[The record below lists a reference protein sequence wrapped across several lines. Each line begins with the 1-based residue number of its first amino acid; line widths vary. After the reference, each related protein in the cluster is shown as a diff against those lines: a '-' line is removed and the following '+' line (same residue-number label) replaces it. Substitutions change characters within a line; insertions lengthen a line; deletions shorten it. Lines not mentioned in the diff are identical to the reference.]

1 MDKLS
6 KRFLSENQI
15 VGKCLICNKDIGA
28 IDASGLTHNIRKTL
42 TNMEWCGFTNRSSVI
57 RVYRGP

>member
-15 VGKCLICNKDIGA
+15 VGKRLICNKDIRA

-42 TNMEWCGFTNRSSVI
+42 TNVVKTWSGVVLPI
-57 RVYRGP
+57 DHL